1 MNNQLISGASGVR
14 LRSRRGFTLIE
25 MTMALMVM
33 SILILAS
40 GGILIFLARGQNE
53 ARDDNDVQ
61 NRLELVREMIVA
73 DFRPGRAILTPNTA
87 GGTGTSVEVETLD
100 YNPATGNTTVRRYR
114 WTFASNTITRYV
126 ATETAT
132 PGTFSA
138 ETQTISQ
145 SNIATFSVT
154 RFNDGDGLLSND
166 RRLDF
171 TLTATQGTQSASIA
185 FTVMLRNVG

>member
-1 MNNQLISGASGVR
+1 MNNQLISGGGGMR

-61 NRLELVREMIVA
+61 NRLELVREMIVS
-73 DFRPGRAILTPNTA
+73 DFRPGRTILTPATA
-87 GGTGTSVEVETLD
+87 GGTGTEVQVETLD

-114 WTFASNTITRYV
+114 WAFASNTITRYV
-126 ATETAT
+126 ATETGT
-132 PGTFSA
+132 PGTFTA

-154 RFNDGDGLLSND
+154 RFNDGDGTLTND